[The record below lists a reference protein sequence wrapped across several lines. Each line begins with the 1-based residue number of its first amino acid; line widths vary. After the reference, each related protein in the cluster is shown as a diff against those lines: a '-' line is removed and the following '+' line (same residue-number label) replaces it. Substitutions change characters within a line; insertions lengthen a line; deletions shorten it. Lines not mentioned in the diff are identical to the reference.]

1 MPPFGRIV
9 AQILSTTQIVWLPQ
23 ALAMF
28 VEHSYSGKYI
38 ADILAVS
45 GRCWVHIIILFHPQ
59 KSEMCGENVL
69 IETENE
75 FSMSNAFFLWVYT
88 CRNIL
93 RICQNFFQAKSGM
106 SVKWWA
112 LYSAE
117 RTKPTCLWGL

>member
-28 VEHSYSGKYI
+28 VEHSYSGRYT

-45 GRCWVHIIILFHPQ
+45 GRCWVHFIILIHPQ
-59 KSEMCGENVL
+59 KSETHGKNVL
-69 IETENE
+69 IGTENE
-75 FSMSNAFFLWVYT
+75 FSTSNAFFLWVYT

-93 RICQNFFQAKSGM
+93 RICQNFFQAKLSM
-106 SVKWWA
+106 CTVVDLEKQV
-112 LYSAE
+112 
-117 RTKPTCLWGL
+117 TC